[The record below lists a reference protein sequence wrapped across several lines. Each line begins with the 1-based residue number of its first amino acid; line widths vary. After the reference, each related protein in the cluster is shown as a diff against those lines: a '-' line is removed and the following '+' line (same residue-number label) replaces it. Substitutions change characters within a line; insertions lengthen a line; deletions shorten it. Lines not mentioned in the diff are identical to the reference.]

1 MEPVELFQR
10 VAATVPAYGA
20 FLAEHGVDPARVR
33 TLEDFR
39 RLPMTTKDG
48 YVRRHPL
55 PDLCRDGVIGD
66 MIAVS
71 SGSTGVPS
79 FWPRSAADE
88 RVVAARFEEVFR
100 DSFAAGERRTL
111 AVVCFALGTW
121 VGGLF
126 TVNCCRHLA
135 ERGYPITVVAPGTD
149 RREIA
154 RVLPELAPHFDQ
166 VVLLGYP
173 PFLKNVIDAE
183 DLPWHE
189 WDLKLVTAGE
199 VFSEEWRSLVCERA
213 GIADPLRGIASLYG
227 TADAGVLANE
237 TPLSVELRRFLATRP
252 PAARELFGESRLP
265 SLLQY
270 DPQARFF
277 EEDAGTLLFSGD
289 NGVPLVRYHI
299 ADEGGVLPYD
309 RLLGFARDHGFTP
322 SAPGPERPFVYVFG
336 RSHFTVS
343 YYGANVYPENI
354 AIGLE
359 QREVS
364 GFVTGKFVLET
375 VEDERR
381 DRRLTVTVELAPG
394 IAPSAAIAE
403 AAGESILTHLL
414 RLNSEFAAYVPAHR
428 RRPEIQ
434 LRETGDPDY
443 FPPGA
448 KHRYT
453 RG

>member
-1 MEPVELFQR
+1 MDPVELFRQ

-20 FLAEHGVDPARVR
+20 FLAEHGIDPARVR
-33 TLEDFR
+33 TLQDFQ

-48 YVRRHPL
+48 YIRRHPL
-55 PDLCRDGVIGD
+55 PALCRGGVIGD
-66 MIAVS
+66 LIAVS

-79 FWPRSAADE
+79 FWPRSASDE
-88 RVVAARFEEVFR
+88 RAVAARFEEVFR
-100 DSFAAGERRTL
+100 DSFAAAGRRTL

-126 TVNCCRHLA
+126 TVSCCRHLA

-154 RVLPELAPHFDQ
+154 RVLPELAPYFDQ

-173 PFLKNVIDAE
+173 PFLKNVIDTE

-189 WDLKLVTAGE
+189 WNLKLVTAGE
-199 VFSEEWRSLVCERA
+199 VFSEEWRTLVCERA
-213 GIADPLRGIASLYG
+213 GIADPLRGVASLYG
-227 TADAGVLANE
+227 TADAGVLGNE
-237 TPLSVELRRFLATRP
+237 TPLSVELRRFLAARP
-252 PAARELFGESRLP
+252 AVARELFGESRLP
-265 SLLQY
+265 TLLQY
-270 DPQARFF
+270 DPRARFF
-277 EEDAGTLLFSGD
+277 EEHEGTLLFSGD
-289 NGVPLVRYHI
+289 NGIPLVRYHI
-299 ADEGGVLPYD
+299 ADQGGLLPYE
-309 RLLGFARDHGFTP
+309 RLLGFARDHGFEP

-354 AIGLE
+354 AVGLE
-359 QREVS
+359 QPTVA
-364 GFVTGKFVLET
+364 GAVTGKFV
-375 VEDERR
+375 VEAAEDARR
-381 DRRLTVTVELAPG
+381 DRHLVVTVELMPG
-394 IAPSAAIAE
+394 EKPSDEIAQAV
-403 AAGESILTHLL
+403 GQSILAQLL
-414 RLNSEFAAYVPAHR
+414 RLNSEFAAYVPAGR
-428 RRPEIQ
+428 QMPFIR
-434 LRETGDPDY
+434 LRESGDPEY